1 MKGHEE
7 DLLDRAGKVDPVTG
21 TGLNLDPGAG
31 FDLDRSGHHDRNG
44 GEAARPRPT
53 IQGKFLFL
61 EDRKLYVRGVTYGTF
76 RPNREGSDVP
86 DPLTVERDFAQ
97 MAASGIN
104 CVRTY
109 KVPPRWLL
117 DIAEDHGLLVMVGL
131 AWEQHVAFLDDRSRP
146 GAIEKR
152 LRAGVRACA
161 GHPAVLCYAVGNEIP
176 TRVVRWHGRHRVER
190 FLRRLYDAAKE
201 EDPTGLVTY
210 VNYPSTEY
218 LQLPFLDILCF
229 NVYLEEQRKMEAYLA
244 RLHNIAGDRPLVMA
258 EIGLDSRRHGE
269 QTQADVLTWQV
280 ETAFQ
285 AGCAGAFVFAW
296 TDEWHVTYLDGEGR
310 GHGGSDIEDWDFGL
324 TDRLR
329 RPKLAL
335 AAVRRAFAEVP
346 LPQDLEWPRVSV
358 VVCSLNGERT
368 LRDCFDGLLAL
379 EYPDFEVIVVDD
391 GSTDA
396 TAAIAQEYGFRVI
409 TTENRGLASARNTGM
424 AAGSGE
430 IVAYLDDDARP
441 DPHWL
446 SFLAASFLASP
457 HAGIGGPNVEHPGDG
472 PIAACVT
479 NAPGGPVHVLLSDR
493 EAEHLPGCNAAF
505 RKASLEAVGG
515 FDPRFRAAGDDVDL
529 CWRLRDRGWTLGF
542 SPGAVVWHH
551 RRPSVRGYWRQQV
564 GYGRAEAL
572 LERKWPE
579 KYNLAGHLTWTGRLY
594 GDGAFLS
601 RLRRRA
607 RIYHGTWGSEPFQS
621 IHQRRPGLLAALP
634 SLPEWYLVI
643 GLLAALSFLGAV
655 WRPLFLF
662 LPLLGLA
669 VGALLAQ
676 AVAAATQASFATVP
690 RARRLKL
697 RSITALLY
705 LLQPLARLWGRAKY
719 GLTPWR
725 GRGRGSVSLPR
736 SRTWTIWSE
745 SWQPPE
751 KWLGDIEA
759 ALREGGATV
768 LRGGSYD
775 RWDLEVRGGALG
787 SARVR
792 ALIEEHGGGQQL
804 VRLRCYPRSSAF
816 GFAAPAL
823 LTLLSVVA
831 VLDGAWAGFV
841 ILASAAIMLVLRQ
854 LQECAGATAE
864 VLEVA
869 QEPRARPALP
879 SDLRP
884 QLEQATTGEP

>member
-1 MKGHEE
+1 
-7 DLLDRAGKVDPVTG
+7 LLDRVGQVDPITG
-21 TGLNLDPGAG
+21 ARLDLGTRL
-31 FDLDRSGHHDRNG
+31 DLDRGGRPDRNG
-44 GEAARPRPT
+44 GEAAPARPAIR
-53 IQGKFLFL
+53 GKFLFL
-61 EDRKLYVRGVTYGTF
+61 GDRKLYVRGVTYGTF
-76 RPNREGSDVP
+76 RPNREGSDYS
-86 DPLTVERDFAQ
+86 DPSTVERDFAQ
-97 MAASGIN
+97 MAASGIDSL
-104 CVRTY
+104 RTY

-117 DIAEDHGLLVMVGL
+117 DIAERHGLLVMVGL

-146 GAIEKR
+146 GAIEER
-152 LRAGVRACA
+152 LRTGVRACA
-161 GHPAVLCYAVGNEIP
+161 GHPAVLCYAIGNEIP

-190 FLRRLYDAAKE
+190 FLRRLYDAAKD

-269 QTQADVLTWQV
+269 QTQADVLKWQV
-280 ETAFQ
+280 KTAFQ

-310 GHGGSDIEDWDFGL
+310 AHGGFDIEDWDFGL

-329 RPKLAL
+329 RPKPAL
-335 AAVRRAFAEVP
+335 AAVREAFAAVP

-368 LRDCFDGLLAL
+368 LRDCLDGLLAL

-396 TAAIAQEYGFRVI
+396 TAAIAKEYGFRVI
-409 TTENRGLASARNTGM
+409 STENRGLASARNTGM

-446 SFLAASFLASP
+446 RYLAASFLASP

-472 PIAACVT
+472 PIAECVT

-551 RRPSVRGYWRQQV
+551 RRPSVRAYWKQQV

-579 KYNLAGHLTWTGRLY
+579 KYNVGGHLTWRGRLY
-594 GDGAFLS
+594 GNGAVFS
-601 RLRRRA
+601 RLRRRRA
-607 RIYHGTWGSEPFQS
+607 RIYHGTWGSGLFQS
-621 IHQRRPGLLAALP
+621 IHQPQSGLLAALP

-643 GLLAALSFLGAV
+643 GSLAALSSLGV
-655 WRPLFLF
+655 LWRPLLLL

-669 VGALLAQ
+669 LGALIAQ
-676 AVAAATQASFATVP
+676 AILAATRASFATFP
-690 RARRLKL
+690 GARSARLKL

-705 LLQPLARLWGRAKY
+705 LLQPLARLWGRVKY

-725 GRGRGSVSLPR
+725 RRGRGGVALPR
-736 SRTWTIWSE
+736 TRTWTIWSE

-751 KWLGDIEA
+751 KWLGAIEA
-759 ALREGGATV
+759 ALRAGGATV

-775 RWDLEVRGGALG
+775 SWDLEVRGGALG

-792 ALIEEHGGGQQL
+792 ALIEEHGGGRQL
-804 VRLRCYPRSSAF
+804 VRLRCYPRPSGF
-816 GFAAPAL
+816 GLAVAAL
-823 LTLLSVVA
+823 FTLLSGGA
-831 VLDGAWAGFV
+831 ALGGAWAAFV
-841 ILASAAIMLVLRQ
+841 ILAFGAVMLVLR
-854 LQECAGATAE
+854 LLRECAGATAE
-864 VLEVA
+864 VLEAA

-879 SDLRP
+879 PELLP
-884 QLEQATTGEP
+884 EIEQATTGQS

>member
-1 MKGHEE
+1 
-7 DLLDRAGKVDPVTG
+7 LLDRGGEVDPITG
-21 TGLNLDPGAG
+21 ARLDVDPGTRL
-31 FDLDRSGHHDRNG
+31 DLDRGGHPDRNG
-44 GEAARPRPT
+44 GEAAPARPT
-53 IQGKFLFL
+53 IRGKFLFL
-61 EDRKLYVRGVTYGTF
+61 GDRKLYVRGVTYGTF
-76 RPNREGSDVP
+76 RPNREGSDYP
-86 DPLTVERDFAQ
+86 DPSTVERDFAQ
-97 MAASGIN
+97 MAASGIDSL
-104 CVRTY
+104 RTY

-117 DIAEDHGLLVMVGL
+117 DIAERHGLLVMVGL

-146 GAIEKR
+146 GAIEER

-161 GHPAVLCYAVGNEIP
+161 GHPAVLCYAIGNEIP

-229 NVYLEEQRKMEAYLA
+229 NVYLEEQKKMDAYLA

-269 QTQADVLTWQV
+269 KTQADVLRWQV

-296 TDEWHVTYLDGEGR
+296 TDEWHVTYLDEEGR
-310 GHGGSDIEDWDFGL
+310 AHGGFDIEDWDFGL

-329 RPKLAL
+329 RPKPAL
-335 AAVRRAFAEVP
+335 AAVREAFAGVP

-368 LRDCFDGLLAL
+368 LRDCLDGLLAL

-391 GSTDA
+391 GSSDA
-396 TAAIAQEYGFRVI
+396 TAAIAREYGFRVI

-446 SFLAASFLASP
+446 SFLAASFLATS

-472 PIAACVT
+472 PVAECVT

-551 RRPSVRGYWRQQV
+551 RRPSVRAYWKQQV

-579 KYNLAGHLTWTGRLY
+579 KYNVGGHLTWRGRLY
-594 GDGAFLS
+594 GNGAVFS
-601 RLRRRA
+601 RLRRRRA
-607 RIYHGTWGSEPFQS
+607 RIYHGTWGSGLFQS
-621 IHQRRPGLLAALP
+621 IHQPPSGLLAALP

-643 GLLAALSFLGAV
+643 SSLAALSSLGV
-655 WRPLFLF
+655 LWRPLLLL

-669 VGALLAQ
+669 LGALIAQ
-676 AVAAATQASFATVP
+676 AILAATRASFATFP
-690 RARRLKL
+690 RARSARLKL

-705 LLQPLARLWGRAKY
+705 LLQPLARLWGRVKY

-725 GRGRGSVSLPR
+725 RRGRSGVALPR
-736 SRTWTIWSE
+736 TRTWTIWSE

-751 KWLGDIEA
+751 KWLGAIEA
-759 ALREGGATV
+759 ALRAGGATV

-775 RWDLEVRGGALG
+775 SWDLEVRGGALG

-792 ALIEEHGGGQQL
+792 ALIEEHGGGRQL
-804 VRLRCYPRSSAF
+804 LRLRCYPRSS
-816 GFAAPAL
+816 GIGLAAPAL
-823 LTLLSVVA
+823 FTLLSA
-831 VLDGAWAGFV
+831 GAALDGAWAAFV
-841 ILASAAIMLVLRQ
+841 ILAFGAVMLALRQ
-854 LQECAGATAE
+854 LRECAGATAE
-864 VLEVA
+864 VLEAA
-869 QEPRARPALP
+869 QEPQARPASPPDLLP
-879 SDLRP
+879 
-884 QLEQATTGEP
+884 QVEQATTGQS